1 MSRKRYSAKEK
12 ARAVKMLLDGQ
23 YTQKQV
29 AEKFGCTVTSLV
41 TWKKEIENGSSET
54 VQEESAET
62 NGKGTAQCSLDS
74 GCSAKPPQ
82 KGTADDFVRKF
93 WNKNYRAVD
102 MLLNPKDVTPEE
114 AVKLVNEA
122 LLYAYEHFQK

>member
-1 MSRKRYSAKEK
+1 MSRKRYSEK
-12 ARAVKMLLDGQ
+12 DKQKAVKMLLEGQ

-29 AEKFGCTVTSLV
+29 ADKFGCTVTSLV
-41 TWKKEIENGSSET
+41 TWKNEIENGSQET
-54 VQEESAET
+54 VQGEVAET
-62 NGKGTAQCSLDS
+62 KETAQCCLDN
-74 GCSAKPPQ
+74 GCSTKSPK

-102 MLLNPKDVTPEE
+102 MLLDPKDVSSEE

-122 LLYAYEHFQK
+122 LQYAYEQMQK